1 MLQSALDLERL
12 PPTLSV
18 EHVSY
23 LAEFAVVEFDSP
35 LPSVRDVRLR
45 AEVVEHVARHGI
57 VVGLDCGDSEETIL
71 VDRCSPPVLRDH
83 RSEERAFHRGLSHTP
98 AGTGW
103 LVKYLGG
110 KPRGTRLAFSVE
122 NILRRAEVTGMR
134 AMRCLLPP
142 VQSTLTRRE
151 LSYETPLIGERIH
164 HAEWDGLA
172 GIRTRGLFL
181 AKEAIYH

>member
-1 MLQSALDLERL
+1 MNRL
-12 PPTLSV
+12 GVT
-18 EHVSY
+18 
-23 LAEFAVVEFDSP
+23 F
-35 LPSVRDVRLR
+35 
-45 AEVVEHVARHGI
+45 
-57 VVGLDCGDSEETIL
+57 
-71 VDRCSPPVLRDH
+71 
-83 RSEERAFHRGLSHTP
+83 
-98 AGTGW
+98 
-103 LVKYLGG
+103 

-172 GIRTRGLFL
+172 GIRTRGLSL
-181 AKEAIYH
+181 ARKLRSALRASLSVREARVTRSSAPVLVHSPPRLRLDGVSVIRADVTQQTELGSPLSRSGLR

>member
-1 MLQSALDLERL
+1 MNRL
-12 PPTLSV
+12 GVT
-18 EHVSY
+18 
-23 LAEFAVVEFDSP
+23 F
-35 LPSVRDVRLR
+35 
-45 AEVVEHVARHGI
+45 
-57 VVGLDCGDSEETIL
+57 
-71 VDRCSPPVLRDH
+71 
-83 RSEERAFHRGLSHTP
+83 
-98 AGTGW
+98 
-103 LVKYLGG
+103 

-122 NILRRAEVTGMR
+122 NILRRAEVMGMR
-134 AMRCLLPP
+134 AVRCLLPP